1 MKLLPAFLLVFVLF
15 SCKNDQQK
23 NSVTEEFSNQT
34 TQDTAKSYSSL
45 KNYSSEQWNFTAEI
59 PPHFK
64 VAEMQLPAE
73 TPVVN
78 IYDTTNVKPP
88 PYAIHEDAS
97 LSYIAVLPEG
107 YGVDAPAGKQLTYNE
122 WQGDINLNFEVD
134 GEQSVIY
141 LLENDEVWAYS
152 FRLKYPPQG
161 WNEYGSI
168 FVHMKVDNYT
178 AKCFDL
184 SSGEEKSMSNC
195 MPMGGSDQIKY
206 FGRLDP
212 ESEEDLLK
220 ILSTIEFEK

>member
-1 MKLLPAFLLVFVLF
+1 MKLLPALLLVFVLF

-23 NSVTEEFSNQT
+23 NSVPEESSVRT
-34 TQDTAKSYSSL
+34 TQDTVKSYSGF
-45 KNYSSEQWNFTAEI
+45 KKYRSEQWSFTAEI
-59 PPHFK
+59 PAHYDL
-64 VAEMQLPAE
+64 AEMQLAAK

-78 IYDTTNVKPP
+78 IYDTTNVKAP
-88 PYAIHEDAS
+88 PYAIHEDAA

-107 YGVDAPAGKQLTYNE
+107 YGVDAPAGKQITYRE

-168 FVHMKVDNYT
+168 FVHLKVDNYA
-178 AKCFDL
+178 AKCFDV
-184 SSGEEKSMSNC
+184 SSGGEKSMSNC

-206 FGRLDP
+206 FGKVDP

-220 ILSTIEFEK
+220 ILSTIEFGK